1 MRYHEVAERLLAASR
16 ADHTV
21 VIVSATSSLNT
32 RWARSELTT
41 NGHAETADAT
51 VVAFHDGPAGAQ
63 VASIARPLVGLDE
76 QALCDEALTQAKL
89 SPPAWDAEPLPD
101 RTSAPAGSWA
111 APPAP
116 MASAE
121 LGPALAQL
129 GVEMATDASAAME
142 HFGYLEHARTSTWL
156 ATSAGLAL
164 RHDQPEARMEMTVK
178 SHRRSRSTWQG
189 FSGNDLGD
197 VDIPGMADRARLEL
211 SWQERRL
218 DVAPGRRTAIL
229 SPSAVAD
236 LMIDLLYGADA
247 RAAAEGRSAFSRP
260 DGGTAIGG
268 SLSQRPLRLY
278 SDPAMP
284 GRQGAPFL
292 LAAMSHDSAS
302 VFDNGL
308 GLQPTDWVAD
318 GKLAALVSSRA
329 VARRTGV
336 PLALQP
342 DNLALTAAGT
352 GGLDD
357 LVARTQDGLLITTTW
372 YNRMLDPQQ
381 HLITGLTRDGVYL
394 VRGGEVAG
402 AVGNFRF
409 NESPVQLLGRIQDAA
424 TPVPALGRE
433 MADYF
438 TRTTMPALAVADFN
452 FASASEA
459 I

>member
-236 LMIDLLYGADA
+236 LMIDLLYGAV
-247 RAAAEGRSAFSRP
+247 
-260 DGGTAIGG
+260 
-268 SLSQRPLRLY
+268 RLY